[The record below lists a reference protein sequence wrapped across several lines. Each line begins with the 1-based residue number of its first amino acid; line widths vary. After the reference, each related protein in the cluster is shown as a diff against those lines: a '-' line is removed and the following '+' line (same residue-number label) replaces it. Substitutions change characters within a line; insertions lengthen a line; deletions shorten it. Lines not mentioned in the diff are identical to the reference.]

1 MGPGGYYIKIL
12 FSKNKNQSSDIPE
25 KFIANIIKLVSKL
38 NYINLNTRY
47 LLILF
52 LNYIFAN
59 QKINIKYLLIIL
71 SIIYILYY
79 FY

>member
-1 MGPGGYYIKIL
+1 MGPRGYYIKIL
-12 FSKNKNQSSDIPE
+12 FSKYKNQSSDIPE

-52 LNYIFAN
+52 LNYIFTN

-71 SIIYILYY
+71 FIIYILYY